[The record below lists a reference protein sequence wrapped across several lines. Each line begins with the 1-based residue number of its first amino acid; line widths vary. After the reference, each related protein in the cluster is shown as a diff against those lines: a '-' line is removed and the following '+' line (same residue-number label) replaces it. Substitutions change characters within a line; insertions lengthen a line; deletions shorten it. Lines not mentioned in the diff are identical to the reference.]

1 MLLGRSVLCR
11 LLGLEGEWVE
21 MGGRGEEGR
30 GEGVKA
36 CRNDRTL
43 FDE

>member
-11 LLGLEGEWVE
+11 LLGLDGERGEV
-21 MGGRGEEGR
+21 GGRGEEG
-30 GEGVKA
+30 GEDVEVWRLDGMV
-36 CRNDRTL
+36 